1 MKSLAITG
9 LKSCV
14 TVLQAVMRTNVL
26 VLLCFIAGIT
36 PIVSNCG
43 ELAQIVDKTPFF
55 SLVSVYFWGIL
66 TRPAK

>member
-1 MKSLAITG
+1 MYCI
-9 LKSCV
+9 
-14 TVLQAVMRTNVL
+14 TVLTAVMRINVL
-26 VLLCFIAGIT
+26 VLLCFIAGIA

-43 ELAQIVDKTPFF
+43 ELPRIVDKTPFF